1 MLPMDQL
8 LIERIPGAT
17 PDVTILKLSGPLTL
31 ATLFDFQT
39 VLRDPSL
46 KSTIID
52 FSQVPYMDSG
62 GLGAVLSHWAHTQR
76 HGARFALV
84 AMSEKVR
91 VILEMTK
98 VNTVLPQY
106 PTATDAESAFAGAS
120 NSSSAASVK

>member
-8 LIERIPGAT
+8 QIERIPSAS
-17 PDVTILKLSGPLTL
+17 PDVTILKLKGALTL

-39 VLRDPSL
+39 MLREPNL
-46 KSTIID
+46 KSVIID
-52 FSQVPYMDSG
+52 FSEVPYMDSG

-76 HGARFALV
+76 HGLHFALV
-84 AMSEKVR
+84 SMSEKVR

-106 PTATDAESAFAGAS
+106 PTAADAERAFAANG
-120 NSSSAASVK
+120 SSAASHR

>member
-8 LIERIPGAT
+8 EIEQKPGSG
-17 PDVTILKLSGPLTL
+17 PDVTILTLKGPLTL

-39 VLRDPSL
+39 VLRNPDL

-52 FSQVPYMDSG
+52 FSNVQYMDSG
-62 GLGAVLSHWAHTQR
+62 GLGVVLSQWAHTQR
-76 HGARFALV
+76 HGFKFALV

-98 VNTVLPQY
+98 VDSVLPSY
-106 PTATDAESAFAGAS
+106 PTAADAERAFAA
-120 NSSSAASVK
+120 